1 MAVAFDEMS
10 GADGAIRPAY
20 KELSAWLSE
29 VRPDVLDYR
38 RREAELLFR
47 RIGITF
53 AVYGEA
59 EATERLIPFD
69 VIPRILSGAEWR
81 TLQRGLEQRVKAI
94 NAYIKDIY
102 GKREILR
109 AGIVPEDLV
118 FQNPVFRPEMNGQKV
133 PHDIYVH
140 IAGIDIVRVD
150 ADTFY
155 VLEDNARTPVRRLLH
170 AGEPRDHAAAVPG
183 TVLAPPRRAG
193 RQLSRRI
200 AGDAAI
206 GRAGRHRGRADR
218 RAADARRLQLGLLRA
233 LLPRRQARRRAGRG
247 PRSLRARA
255 TSSTCARPQG
265 PKRVDVI
272 YRRIDDD
279 FLDPLAFRPDSA
291 LGVPGLMAAYQ
302 AGNVTLANAV
312 GTGVADDKAV
322 YSYMPEIVKFFLGE
336 EPILK
341 NVPTWRCREEE
352 HLSYVLDNIEQ
363 LVVKEVHGS
372 GGYGML
378 IGPTADKATIA
389 AFRAKLKAAPKN
401 FIAQPTLA
409 LSTCPTCV
417 DAGVAPRHVDL
428 RPFVL
433 TGRDRIR
440 IVPGGLTRVAMKAGS
455 LVVNSSQGGGTKDTW
470 VLDG

>member
-1 MAVAFDEMS
+1 MAVAFDEMK
-10 GADGAIRPAY
+10 GQDGAIRPAY
-20 KELSAWLSE
+20 RELSAWLGE

-59 EATERLIPFD
+59 DSQERLIPFD
-69 VIPRILSGAEWR
+69 VIPRILGAAEWK
-81 TLQRGLEQRVKAI
+81 LVSRGLEQRVNAL

-102 GKREILR
+102 GKRDCLR

-150 ADTFY
+150 SETFY
-155 VLEDNARTPVRRLLH
+155 VLEDNARTPSGVSYMLENREIMLRLFPDLF
-170 AGEPRDHAAAVPG
+170 A
-183 TVLAPPRRAG
+183 
-193 RQLSRRI
+193 
-200 AGDAAI
+200 
-206 GRAGRHRGRADR
+206 RHRVAPVERYPDELLSALRSVAPLSASAEPTVALMTPGVYNSAYYEHSFLADKLGIELVEGRDLVVKNDEVFMR
-218 RAADARRLQLGLLRA
+218 TTEGL
-233 LLPRRQARRRAGRG
+233 
-247 PRSLRARA
+247 
-255 TSSTCARPQG
+255 
-265 PKRVDVI
+265 KRVDVI
-272 YRRIDDD
+272 YRPVDDD
-279 FLDPLAFRPDSA
+279 FLDPLTFRPDSA
-291 LGVPGLMAAYQ
+291 LGVPGLMSAYA
-302 AGNVTLANAV
+302 AGNITLANAV
-312 GTGVADDKAV
+312 GTGIADDKAI
-322 YSYMPEIVKFFLGE
+322 YSYMPDVVKFYLGE

-341 NVPTWRCREEE
+341 NVPTWRCREPKD
-352 HLSYVLDNIEQ
+352 LSYVLDNLGD

-378 IGPTADKATIA
+378 IGPAATKATIE
-389 AFRAKLKAAPKN
+389 AFRDKLKREPEG

-409 LSTCPTCV
+409 LSTCPTCT
-417 DAGVAPRHVDL
+417 ASGLGPRHVDL

-433 TGRDRIR
+433 TGSKHVT
-440 IVPGGLTRVAMKAGS
+440 IVPGGLTRVALKEGS

-470 VLDG
+470 ILDE